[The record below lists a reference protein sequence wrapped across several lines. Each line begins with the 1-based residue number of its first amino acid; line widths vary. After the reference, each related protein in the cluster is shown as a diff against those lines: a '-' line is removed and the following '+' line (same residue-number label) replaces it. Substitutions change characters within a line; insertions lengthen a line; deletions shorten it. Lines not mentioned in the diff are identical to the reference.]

1 MASDIKVS
9 QPGARICMR
18 ALEPVDVDTLYRWEN
33 DPALW
38 DAGSTLAPFSR
49 KQLWDY
55 IDTYDGDIYAAR
67 QLRLMIDRA
76 DTGEPVGTLDLFDF
90 DPANSRCALG
100 IFVIPEARGE
110 GLGREALDMI
120 ASHLHRHLSLHQ
132 LYATVGSDNEA
143 SVRLFGS
150 AGYVRVATLTDW
162 LRRGSRYRDAYLFCR
177 ILDTGC

>member
-1 MASDIKVS
+1 MATGIRVS
-9 QPGARICMR
+9 QPGARIRMR

-67 QLRLMIDRA
+67 QLRLMIDSA
-76 DTGEPVGTLDLFDF
+76 ATGDPVGTLDLFDF

-100 IFVIPEARGE
+100 IFIIPEARGE

-120 ASHLHRHLSLHQ
+120 ASHMHRHLSLHQ
-132 LYATVGSDNEA
+132 LYATVGADNEA
-143 SVRLFGS
+143 SVRLFAS
-150 AGYVRVATLTDW
+150 AGFSRVATLTDW
-162 LRRGSRYRDAYLFCR
+162 IRRGSRYTDAYLYSR
-177 ILDTGC
+177 ILGDGR